1 MKQTF
6 TDVPEKWKEI
16 TDRTP
21 SYGTAL
27 RTGCSSCTG
36 RIRSRYGWGVGL
48 VAEKRSKMQI
58 LPFDI
63 NCKNIPSS

>member
-1 MKQTF
+1 MKQIF

-36 RIRSRYGWGVGL
+36 RIHSRYGWGVGL
-48 VAEKRSKMQI
+48 VVEKRSRVQI
-58 LPFDI
+58 LQFVI
-63 NCKNIPSS
+63 NCKNIRSS